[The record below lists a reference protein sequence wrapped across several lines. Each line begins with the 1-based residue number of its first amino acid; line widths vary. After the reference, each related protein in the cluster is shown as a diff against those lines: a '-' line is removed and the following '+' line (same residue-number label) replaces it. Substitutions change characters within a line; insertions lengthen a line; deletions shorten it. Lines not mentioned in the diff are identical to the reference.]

1 MWILYEFQLVE
12 GRPHDP
18 GNYTGDYRR
27 NKTMHQVQEEGG
39 VVAQAWKSSVSLVFQ
54 EIQPVGEENGEAR
67 RSNGSTEAKSC
78 SCRAQCASS
87 IDRKRAKLDLERNRH
102 RIVIQ
107 LFRILFRY
115 QRELTTV
122 SVESGKNKSS

>member
-12 GRPHDP
+12 GWPHDP

-54 EIQPVGEENGEAR
+54 EIQLGGR
-67 RSNGSTEAKSC
+67 
-78 SCRAQCASS
+78 
-87 IDRKRAKLDLERNRH
+87 
-102 RIVIQ
+102 
-107 LFRILFRY
+107 
-115 QRELTTV
+115 
-122 SVESGKNKSS
+122 

>member
-54 EIQPVGEENGEAR
+54 EIRPVGEENGEAR

-87 IDRKRAKLDLERNRH
+87 IDRKRAKLDLERNSTSNCDS
-102 RIVIQ
+102 IIQ
-107 LFRILFRY
+107 NSDIN
-115 QRELTTV
+115 V
-122 SVESGKNKSS
+122 N